1 MVQSFHLPV
10 LGLNLVIDKR
20 IVQKNIKQF
29 KLLKTE
35 YGEWSHRTIASQK
48 HKPRDPSYL
57 NLKVTAPGARLEI

>member
-1 MVQSFHLPV
+1 MVQPFHLPV
-10 LGLNLVIDKR
+10 LGLNLVIDRR

-48 HKPRDPSYL
+48 PKPRDPNYL